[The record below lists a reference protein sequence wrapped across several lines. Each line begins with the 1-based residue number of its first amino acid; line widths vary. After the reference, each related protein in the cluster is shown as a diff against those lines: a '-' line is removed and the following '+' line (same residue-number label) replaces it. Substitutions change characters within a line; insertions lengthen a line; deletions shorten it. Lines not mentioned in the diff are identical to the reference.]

1 MSDQLQCALKYLKY
15 CFSVEAIDS
24 RVKPDTDYIR
34 RQKAAALD
42 NDSDVKD
49 INKIPRPLWHTTEF
63 KFYYVA
69 FIIVVPWMFKTAMDA
84 SNETN
89 VTNYYKFEHLL
100 SPGWLFGRKVDNSD
114 SQYRFFRDNLFLLIQ
129 LMTAHLVIKRVVL
142 YVTKMAVL
150 RFDFIFGLI
159 FLFAAHGVNSLRIL
173 THMIVMFSLV
183 HILKRHRRWATAAT
197 WIYGIG
203 SLFLNDKYR
212 YVPFESYCSLLAPL
226 DSAFKGIIPR
236 WDVFFNFSL
245 LRIISYNLDYL
256 ERLNNQLQFR
266 NTHEES
272 SEDYEE
278 YSRIHSNNS
287 DENNER
293 DDNDIQI
300 NRPSIKKSGSVSKL
314 QTIDESGKAEVLN
327 ERARLIA
334 PHHIQE
340 YSFMNFIA
348 YVTYTPLI
356 IAGPIITFNDY
367 IYQAQHKLPSITLE
381 RITIYSS
388 VLAFTI
394 LAMEF
399 ILHFTYVV
407 AVSKAKAWEN
417 DTPFQ
422 ISMIGLFNLNIIWLK
437 LLIPWRFFRL
447 WAMLDGIDTPENM
460 IRLVDNNYS
469 ALAFWRGWHRSFNK
483 WVVRYIYIPLGGST
497 NRILTSLAVFSFV
510 AVWHDIELRLLLWG
524 WLIVVFLLP
533 EIFLSHY
540 FQMYRNRWWYRHVC
554 ALGGIVNIYMMM
566 IANLFGFCLGSD
578 GTKML
583 LHDTFMTFAG
593 FKFFVT
599 STLCLFVA
607 VQIMFEIREDERR
620 HGINLKC

>member
-1 MSDQLQCALKYLKY
+1 MSAQLKCGLAYLKY

-24 RVKPDTDYIR
+24 RVQPDIDYLR

-42 NDSDVKD
+42 NDSEVKE
-49 INKIPRPLWHTTEF
+49 INKSSRPLWHTTEF
-63 KFYYVA
+63 KFYYLA
-69 FIIVVPWMFKTAMDA
+69 FVIVVPWMIKTAMDA

-89 VTNYYKFEHLL
+89 LTNYYKFENLL
-100 SPGWLFGRKVDNSD
+100 SSGWLFGRKVDNSD

-129 LMTAHLVIKRVVL
+129 LMTAHLVIKRIIL
-142 YVTKMAVL
+142 YVTKINVL

-159 FLFAAHGVNSLRIL
+159 FLFAAHGVNSIRIL

-183 HILKRHRRWATAAT
+183 HLLKRHRNWAIALT

-212 YVPFESYCSLLAPL
+212 SVPFSSFCSILKPL
-226 DSAFKGIIPR
+226 DTAFKGIIPR
-236 WDVFFNFSL
+236 WDVFFNFTL

-266 NTHEES
+266 NSHEES

-278 YSRIHSNNS
+278 FTRSHT
-287 DENNER
+287 DENNNNN

-300 NRPSIKKSGSVSKL
+300 NKPSIKKSGSVSRL

-340 YSFMNFIA
+340 YSFVNFIA
-348 YVTYTPLI
+348 YVTYTPLF

-367 IYQAQHKLPSITLE
+367 IYQSQHKLPSITLE

-417 DTPFQ
+417 DSPFQ

-483 WVVRYIYIPLGGST
+483 WVVRYIYIPLGGSR

-524 WLIVVFLLP
+524 WLIVIFLLP
-533 EIFLSHY
+533 EIFLSQY
-540 FQMYRNRWWYRHVC
+540 FQMYRNKWWYRHVC
-554 ALGGIVNIYMMM
+554 ALGGTVNIYMMM

-583 LHDTFMTFAG
+583 LHDMFMTSAG
-593 FKFFVT
+593 FTFFII
-599 STLCLFVA
+599 STVCLFIA
-607 VQIMFEIREDERR
+607 VQIMFEIREDEKR